1 MYLYHAHAV
10 ALGGVLERPAMTIE
24 GQAACSL
31 SIAGG
36 TSSASASKFDNG
48 LISFDSAQS
57 TLTGNAERRNGK
69 DVYFTSVSIL
79 INGLNVRNMFKAD
92 QIVTQITSEHEP
104 SSNPEASIITTGSH
118 FDNLKI
124 AGHPATIEMAHD
136 VFHQFPTFQQCSDAW
151 SGTGKSKGKPA
162 DKKTLREALM
172 GNGLPDPPTSGYPE
186 HLKNVYDGFQ
196 GQDKEKKL
204 RSTVLCSF
212 VKNVTGISGGGIQ
225 PWGPI
230 IKIPQFGTIY
240 LGEVILSHGRR
251 RVNMFRLQLGSPQSG
266 GTTGGSGD
274 SNGTT
279 FPPS

>member
-10 ALGGVLERPAMTIE
+10 ALGGVLERPAQTIE

-36 TSSASASKFDNG
+36 TSSASAGKFDNG

-57 TLTGNAERRNGK
+57 HLTGNAEKRNGK

-124 AGHPATIEMAHD
+124 AGHVATIEMVHD
-136 VFHQFPTFQQCSDAW
+136 VFHQFPTFQHCSDAW
-151 SGTGKSKGKPA
+151 SKGKPA
-162 DKKTLREALM
+162 DKGKLRETLL
-172 GNGLPDPPTSGYPE
+172 GKDLPAPPTGGYPE
-186 HLKNVYDGFQ
+186 HLKDVYDGFQ
-196 GQDKEKKL
+196 RQNKDKTL
-204 RSTVLCSF
+204 RPTVLCSF
-212 VKNVTGISGGGIQ
+212 VKEVKGVNGGGIDT
-225 PWGPI
+225 WGPI

-240 LGEVILSHGRR
+240 LGEVIISHGRR

-266 GTTGGSGD
+266 GGAGGSGD